1 MFCVFSA
8 VVFVAQEPS
17 KELTTAGM
25 WPCLRDMRVAC
36 ATDHET
42 LTCILQSL
50 LQVSTFCATLCTSL
64 SAVGKHALLAHDGC
78 TRVLRHHALIA
89 EDVEVGGPCRGALAA
104 MEGRRSAGT
113 ATSSAARA
121 AGAGHL
127 MISCARASAL
137 AMCSQARML
146 P

>member
-50 LQVSTFCATLCTSL
+50 LQVAPNTKTLCVGCMRNLLPTAHSPDYMRMNAELTLFNSL
-64 SAVGKHALLAHDGC
+64 
-78 TRVLRHHALIA
+78 LILQRA
-89 EDVEVGGPCRGALAA
+89 FP
-104 MEGRRSAGT
+104 GT
-113 ATSSAARA
+113 
-121 AGAGHL
+121 HMQL
-127 MISCARASAL
+127 E
-137 AMCSQARML
+137 
-146 P
+146 